1 MLTSLAWALFC
12 SGLASGSKVKA
23 ATPAAL
29 LSSSIFFWASSADT
43 ELSGFWAASMAPCCL
58 SSDAACSVAM
68 LSRQHGYEMQQ
79 RKRDSIDTRGANA
92 GEACGWY
99 GLPSAER
106 LARRQGL
113 AVLSVSSLPGEI
125 VTRGGKMSQRDDDT
139 RGQEE

>member
-43 ELSGFWAASMAPCCL
+43 ELSGFCAASMAPCCL

-68 LSRQHGYEMQQ
+68 LGRQHGYEVQQ
-79 RKRDSIDTRGANA
+79 RKGDSIDTHKADA
-92 GEACGWY
+92 GEALGV
-99 GLPSAER
+99 G
-106 LARRQGL
+106 
-113 AVLSVSSLPGEI
+113 
-125 VTRGGKMSQRDDDT
+125 
-139 RGQEE
+139 

>member
-43 ELSGFWAASMAPCCL
+43 ELSGFCAASMAPCCL

-68 LSRQHGYEMQQ
+68 LGRQHGYEVQQ
-79 RKRDSIDTRGANA
+79 RKGGSIDTHKADA
-92 GEACGWY
+92 GEALGV
-99 GLPSAER
+99 G
-106 LARRQGL
+106 
-113 AVLSVSSLPGEI
+113 
-125 VTRGGKMSQRDDDT
+125 
-139 RGQEE
+139 